1 MGFLDF
7 LTGKTNCPKCGT
19 PGATKEGNQVR
30 CLNPTCEWFDQGLLR
45 EAFGGPGLPAGAD
58 FAASRPPGAPQE
70 MPPRETRIP
79 TSAVGAAPGPTITIR
94 YRNFR
99 GQDLTFTADAASAR
113 QKKNHISVKAV
124 PTGQRVTLARA
135 RIQNWR
141 EFEDSLPQRV
151 APGQEWP
158 TPRERQVLAY
168 HKKYGTTSPLYE
180 QIRAKYPDW

>member
-19 PGATKEGNQVR
+19 PGAKQEGNQVR

-45 EAFGGPGLPAGAD
+45 GLGGGKTAPGATPPAGPVTGAPSP
-58 FAASRPPGAPQE
+58 APTGGGLAPGA
-70 MPPRETRIP
+70 
-79 TSAVGAAPGPTITIR
+79 TITIR

-113 QKKNHISVKAV
+113 QKKNHISIKAV

-180 QIRAKYPDW
+180 EIRAKYPDW

>member
-19 PGATKEGNQVR
+19 PGATKEGNQIR
-30 CLNPTCEWFDQGLLR
+30 CLNPTCEWFDQGLVR
-45 EAFGGPGLPAGAD
+45 EAFGGAGAQ
-58 FAASRPPGAPQE
+58 ASPPPGAPQE
-70 MPPRETRIP
+70 VSPPHSRTR
-79 TSAVGAAPGPTITIR
+79 AADPAAGPGPTITIR

-99 GQDLTFTADAASAR
+99 GQNLTFTADAASAR
-113 QKKNHISVKAV
+113 QKKNHLSIKAV
-124 PTGQRVTLARA
+124 STGQRVTLARA

-141 EFEDSLPQRV
+141 EFEESLPQRV

-180 QIRAKYPDW
+180 EIRAKYPDW

>member
-19 PGATKEGNQVR
+19 PGAKKEGNQVR

-45 EAFGGPGLPAGAD
+45 EAFGGPGPQASAGQPAAPPPSAPERESARPTRNPAAD
-58 FAASRPPGAPQE
+58 
-70 MPPRETRIP
+70 
-79 TSAVGAAPGPTITIR
+79 AAPGKTITIR

-113 QKKNHISVKAV
+113 QKKNHISIKAV
-124 PTGQRVTLARA
+124 STGQRVTLARA

-151 APGQEWP
+151 APGQDWP
-158 TPRERQVLAY
+158 TPRERQVLGY
-168 HKKYGTTSPLYE
+168 HQKYGTTSPLYE
-180 QIRAKYPDW
+180 EIRARYPDW

>member
-19 PGATKEGNQVR
+19 PGAKQDGNQIR
-30 CLNPTCEWFDQGLLR
+30 CLNPTCEWFDQGWLR
-45 EAFGGPGLPAGAD
+45 ESFGGAGLPAGAGQQ
-58 FAASRPPGAPQE
+58 ASPPPGAPE
-70 MPPRETRIP
+70 RETVRQTQIP
-79 TSAVGAAPGPTITIR
+79 TALISAAPGRTITIR

-113 QKKNHISVKAV
+113 QKENHISIKAV

-141 EFEDSLPQRV
+141 EFEDSLSQRV

-158 TPRERQVLAY
+158 TPRERQVLGY
-168 HKKYGTTSPLYE
+168 HKKHGTTSPLYE

>member
-19 PGATKEGNQVR
+19 PGAKKEGNQVR
-30 CLNPTCEWFDQGLLR
+30 CLNPTCEWFDQLLLR
-45 EAFGGPGLPAGAD
+45 EAFGGPGLPAGAGLPD
-58 FAASRPPGAPQE
+58 SPPPGASQEVSAPQSR
-70 MPPRETRIP
+70 PR
-79 TSAVGAAPGPTITIR
+79 AAAPAAASGPTITIR

-99 GQDLTFTADAASAR
+99 GQALAFTADAASAR
-113 QKKNHISVKAV
+113 QKKNHISVKVV
-124 PTGQRVTLARA
+124 PTGQRVSLARA
-135 RIQNWR
+135 RIQNWN
-141 EFEDSLPQRV
+141 EFGDSLPQRL

-180 QIRAKYPDW
+180 EIRAKYPDW